1 MPGKRSVTIA
11 TRILDAKAG
20 WNKWLKQQGLTEQE
34 FIRLPNF
41 EYVRNEV
48 DFLNFEVQKVASES
62 TKQFREA
69 EAERVEK
76 FILFLSSMDSVEK
89 KMKKF
94 DDLLVAH
101 MEDLVLPILEQM
113 VENDFSYLPII
124 NEENECVEVFSAYVL
139 MTYNSLGKALDKRTT
154 FADIYDALQDD
165 NVLRKNY
172 VFKKLESPIHEVLSE
187 FKRTSTFHQ
196 DVVLI
201 TRYGIQHE
209 PLLGMITAWD
219 I

>member
-1 MPGKRSVTIA
+1 MPGKKSGTIA

-20 WNKWLKQQGLTEQE
+20 WVKWLKQQGLTEQE
-34 FIRLPNF
+34 FIRMPNS
-41 EYVRNEV
+41 EYIRNEI
-48 DFLNFEVQKVASES
+48 DFLNFEVQKVESES

-69 EAERVEK
+69 EAERVEN
-76 FILFLSSMDSVEK
+76 FIFYLSTIDSVEK

-101 MEDLVLPILEQM
+101 MEDLVVPILEQM

-154 FADIYDALQDD
+154 FADIYDVLQED
-165 NVLRKNY
+165 NVLHKNY
-172 VFKKLESPIHEVLSE
+172 VFKKIESPIREVLSE

>member
-124 NEENECVEVFSAYVL
+124 NEESECVEVFSAYVL

>member
-124 NEENECVEVFSAYVL
+124 NEENECIEVFSAYVL

>member
-1 MPGKRSVTIA
+1 MPGKKSGTIA

-20 WNKWLKQQGLTEQE
+20 WVKWLKQQGLTEQE
-34 FIRLPNF
+34 FIRMPNS
-41 EYVRNEV
+41 EYIRNEI
-48 DFLNFEVQKVASES
+48 DFLNFEVQKVESES

-69 EAERVEK
+69 EAERVEN
-76 FILFLSSMDSVEK
+76 FIFYLSTIDSVEK

-101 MEDLVLPILEQM
+101 MEDLVVPILEQM

-124 NEENECVEVFSAYVL
+124 NEENECIEVFSAYVL
-139 MTYNSLGKALDKRTT
+139 MAYSLGKALDKRTT
-154 FADIYDALQDD
+154 FADIYDVLQED

>member
-20 WNKWLKQQGLTEQE
+20 WDKWLKQQGLTEQE

-113 VENDFSYLPII
+113 VENNFSYLPII

-154 FADIYDALQDD
+154 FADIYDVLQED
-165 NVLRKNY
+165 NVLHKNY
-172 VFKKLESPIHEVLSE
+172 VFKTIESPIHEVLSE

>member
-20 WNKWLKQQGLTEQE
+20 WDKWLKQQGLTEQE

-154 FADIYDALQDD
+154 FADIYDVLQED
-165 NVLRKNY
+165 NVLHKNY
-172 VFKKLESPIHEVLSE
+172 VFKKIESPIHEVLSE
-187 FKRTSTFHQ
+187 FKRTKNFHQ

>member
-20 WNKWLKQQGLTEQE
+20 WDKWLKQQGLTEQE

-101 MEDLVLPILEQM
+101 VEDLVLPILEQM

-154 FADIYDALQDD
+154 FADIYDVLQED
-165 NVLRKNY
+165 NVLHKNY
-172 VFKKLESPIHEVLSE
+172 VFKKIESPIHEVLSE
-187 FKRTSTFHQ
+187 FKRTKNFHQ

>member
-1 MPGKRSVTIA
+1 M
-11 TRILDAKAG
+11 
-20 WNKWLKQQGLTEQE
+20 KQQGLTEQE

-62 TKQFREA
+62 AKQFREA

-139 MTYNSLGKALDKRTT
+139 MTYNSLGKALDKRME
-154 FADIYDALQDD
+154 I
-165 NVLRKNY
+165 R
-172 VFKKLESPIHEVLSE
+172 
-187 FKRTSTFHQ
+187 
-196 DVVLI
+196 DVHLDSKSGGKSGDFV
-201 TRYGIQHE
+201 R
-209 PLLGMITAWD
+209 
-219 I
+219 

>member
-48 DFLNFEVQKVASES
+48 DFLNFEVQKVESEN

>member
-1 MPGKRSVTIA
+1 
-11 TRILDAKAG
+11 
-20 WNKWLKQQGLTEQE
+20 
-34 FIRLPNF
+34 
-41 EYVRNEV
+41 
-48 DFLNFEVQKVASES
+48 
-62 TKQFREA
+62 
-69 EAERVEK
+69 
-76 FILFLSSMDSVEK
+76 
-89 KMKKF
+89 
-94 DDLLVAH
+94 
-101 MEDLVLPILEQM
+101 
-113 VENDFSYLPII
+113 
-124 NEENECVEVFSAYVL
+124 